1 MQQVIHPDQ
10 SCGIRGRYIGEN
22 IVLLNSVFQYSL
34 EMAVPGAF
42 SSLDQEKAF
51 DRVDHSFLF
60 NVLSHVGFGPS
71 YISWVKLLYSGI
83 SSVVCING
91 YTSDAFLPTRGVRQG
106 CLLSLLLYVLTIEIL
121 AAKFRACSSRGLLP
135 PFQLFRYTLMT
146 QPSSLFQ
153 TAIYSKSSGFMPVSR
168 RPHGL

>member
-1 MQQVIHPDQ
+1 
-10 SCGIRGRYIGEN
+10 
-22 IVLLNSVFQYSL
+22 
-34 EMAVPGAF
+34 MAIPGAF
-42 SSLDQEKAF
+42 LSLDQKKAF

-106 CLLSLLLYVLTIEIL
+106 CPLSPLLYILTIEVL
-121 AAKFRACSSRGLLP
+121 AANLRANEAIPGLLLP
-135 PFQLFRYTLMT
+135 GTAAPLPVVSLYADDTTVIALSDCVILEVFQVYARFEAATGSRL
-146 QPSSLFQ
+146 
-153 TAIYSKSSGFMPVSR
+153 YSVSGPIALLISSGPQINLTF
-168 RPHGL
+168 